1 MQNMCVFFCF
11 PPAFASSANACLLSR
26 PALSLKSLAIARSR
40 AHSFAET
47 RTDTAHAFQAHVRSQ
62 VWIFS
67 RTCEERKK
75 ERKKETRKAS
85 KQGSKKERR
94 RMKEIKQESD

>member
-1 MQNMCVFFCF
+1 
-11 PPAFASSANACLLSR
+11 
-26 PALSLKSLAIARSR
+26 
-40 AHSFAET
+40 
-47 RTDTAHAFQAHVRSQ
+47 VRSQ